1 MRVEVAVHTACEH
14 SPKLLTDQDV
24 LYIGQERP
32 EKLSHTA
39 HGQSFEVDVESN
51 V

>member
-1 MRVEVAVHTACEH
+1 MRVEVAVHTAHEQ

-24 LYIGQERP
+24 LHIRQERP
-32 EKLSHTA
+32 EKLCNKG
-39 HGQSFEVDVESN
+39 HGTSFDVDVESN

>member
-1 MRVEVAVHTACEH
+1 MRVEVAVHTAHEH
-14 SPKLLTDQDV
+14 SPKLLTDQHV

-32 EKLSHTA
+32 EKLCNKA
-39 HGQSFEVDVESN
+39 HGPSFDVDVESN